1 MVTQFT
7 GLAVPQTRAVPIHPG
22 RGRPS
27 EVRMLDRIT
36 GSVVEKDGIDDRRFD
51 WIRHRPDAELAQRGL
66 ADLHRVGS
74 PE

>member
-1 MVTQFT
+1 
-7 GLAVPQTRAVPIHPG
+7 
-22 RGRPS
+22 
-27 EVRMLDRIT
+27 MLDRIP